1 MIYHTFDAKTWR
13 VFSASSSDGGDTWKR
28 NGLLLEGDT
37 DREESFDFSGIGTRD
52 ISPWQDGLLMVYEG
66 VSQDGTHSL
75 GAASCSDKNGDGPWT
90 KLGLIAQPG
99 VGAMGKWTKQVIG
112 TPYLV
117 AMPDGSL
124 RLYHC
129 AKKNSDTSMSIG
141 LIISESGNISP
152 QCWSSIMPS
161 TIKDVVQDIAGLTD
175 AEWKRITA
183 RFPEVET
190 CNATNCENCLSKIK
204 QRLSISQLDLKKKI
218 ILRLPQVLGYDYDT
232 DIGPEL
238 SYLQKGLLLTD
249 DELTALIL
257 KCPQI
262 VGLEYASMIFP
273 RIEAIQ
279 KGNDLAVTKGMI
291 LQKPAALG
299 IPVRGGVAKK

>member
-1 MIYHTFDAKTWR
+1 
-13 VFSASSSDGGDTWKR
+13 
-28 NGLLLEGDT
+28 
-37 DREESFDFSGIGTRD
+37 
-52 ISPWQDGLLMVYEG
+52 
-66 VSQDGTHSL
+66 
-75 GAASCSDKNGDGPWT
+75 
-90 KLGLIAQPG
+90 
-99 VGAMGKWTKQVIG
+99 
-112 TPYLV
+112 
-117 AMPDGSL
+117 
-124 RLYHC
+124 
-129 AKKNSDTSMSIG
+129 
-141 LIISESGNISP
+141 
-152 QCWSSIMPS
+152 MPS

-232 DIGPEL
+232 DFGPEL